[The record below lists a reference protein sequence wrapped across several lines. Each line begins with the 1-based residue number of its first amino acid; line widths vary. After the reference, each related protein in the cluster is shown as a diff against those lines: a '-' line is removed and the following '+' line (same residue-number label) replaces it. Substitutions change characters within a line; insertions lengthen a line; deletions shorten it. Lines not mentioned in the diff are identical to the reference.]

1 MKTVLNKIRFVL
13 FFFLITVVSNAQNFN
28 DALKLS
34 EPELGSSARALGM
47 GNSYTAI
54 SNDYSAVY
62 FNPAGLG
69 LIKNASLSFGLNY
82 ENLDNS
88 ATLFNSVNNNSTG
101 ATDFSKIGLVFP
113 FPTYR
118 GSLVFAFGYNQQK
131 SFNRTVKFDGFN
143 SANNSYIQYLT
154 NLNDDI
160 PYLLGLSYGLFDEN
174 DNYIQDE
181 TLING
186 RLNQSGTIN
195 EEGSINS
202 WNISASAE
210 VAPDVFVGGTLN
222 IISGSYKQYKEYYE
236 DDVQNIYNNSI
247 LLDPSDEVTRD
258 FQTFYLNDV
267 IDWDLSGWD
276 FKLGLIYKVNKH
288 VNIGGS
294 IKFPSFYTIK
304 ETFLVSGSSTFA
316 NGDGYD
322 LDPDESKS
330 EYDIDS
336 PYEFTGGASVNY
348 NGLIVSADLKLI
360 DYSQME
366 FSSGLDV
373 IKRNDNNKEIIELFD
388 NVLNYSFG
396 AEYTIPQIGIKVR
409 GGYINNQSPFK
420 GDPSEFDKKYFTA
433 GLGFEANE
441 RLGVDIAYAHGWWEN
456 YSDNYDAEVSRVF
469 HDVTI
474 DKLIFNL
481 TYNF

>member
-1 MKTVLNKIRFVL
+1 MKTILINIRFVL
-13 FFFLITVVSNAQNFN
+13 FFFLLTAILNAQNFN

-34 EPELGSSARALGM
+34 EPGLGSNARALGM
-47 GNSYTAI
+47 GNSYTAV
-54 SNDYSAVY
+54 SNDYSAVF

-69 LIKNASLSFGLNY
+69 LIKDPSLSFGINY
-82 ENLDNS
+82 ENFDNT
-88 ATLFNSVNNNSTG
+88 ATLFNSAAANSIG
-101 ATDFSKIGLVFP
+101 ATDFSRIGLVFP

-118 GSLVFAFGYNQQK
+118 GSLVFAFGYNQRK
-131 SFNRTVKFDGFN
+131 SFNKTLKFDGFN

-154 NLNDDI
+154 SFNDDI
-160 PYLLGLSYGLFDEN
+160 PYLLGLSYPIFDQN
-174 DNYIQDE
+174 DDYIQDE

-195 EEGSINS
+195 EEGSINN

-222 IISGSYKQYKEYYE
+222 IITGNYKQYKDYYE
-236 DDVQNIYNNSI
+236 DDIQNIYDNSI
-247 LLDPSDEVTRD
+247 LLDPADEVTRD
-258 FQTFYLNDV
+258 FQTFYLNDI
-267 IDWDLSGWD
+267 IDWELSGWD
-276 FKLGLIYKVNKH
+276 FKLGFLYKLNPH

-294 IKFPSFYTIK
+294 IKFPTFYSITEK
-304 ETFLVSGSSTFA
+304 YFVSGSSTFA
-316 NGDGYD
+316 GGDGYD

-348 NGLIVSADLKLI
+348 KGLIVSADIKLI

-366 FSSGLDV
+366 FSSGLETA
-373 IKRNDNNKEIIELFD
+373 KRNDNNKEIIELFD

-396 AEYTIPQIGIKVR
+396 AEYTIPEIGIKIR
-409 GGYINNQSPFK
+409 GGYISQRSPFK
-420 GDPSEFDKKYFTA
+420 GDPSSFDKKYFTA
-433 GLGFEANE
+433 GLGFDANKK
-441 RLGVDIAYAHGWWEN
+441 LGVDIAYAHGWWEN
-456 YSDNYDAEVSRVF
+456 FGDNYDVNVSRTFQDITV
-469 HDVTI
+469 
-474 DKLIFNL
+474 DKVIFNL